1 MAVGGLGWPWATLKR
16 GLRLMAISQA
26 MSPLVSVLVVL
37 LASSISGTTVD
48 SPSSSPLPPP
58 SFQPPIQL
66 PVTQRQSDPQCCGA
80 DGSSERAACPR
91 DTPPPTPTQLVQ
103 LCSDPTVACSSLPL
117 PCLSCSCDYGCTY
130 GQQSNATCSVW
141 GHAGVE
147 GDKSET
153 ISSTTASSIRRGE
166 SLVQC
171 SGEREGIQREFTC
184 SYCYL
189 TDPRGHR
196 CSTRDLGCRS
206 VGSPTS
212 HHHWYVA
219 NCTSGPS
226 TLCLGKQVFSKRVE
240 CNWTE
245 GYSWRTAMVL
255 SITLGGFGADRFYLG
270 HWQEGIGKLF
280 SFGGLGVWTLVDVV
294 LVAIGYIGPAD
305 GSLYI

>member
-1 MAVGGLGWPWATLKR
+1 
-16 GLRLMAISQA
+16 

-37 LASSISGTTVD
+37 VASTISGTTVD

-117 PCLSCSCDYGCTY
+117 PCLSCSCDYDCTY
-130 GQQSNATCSVW
+130 GQESNATCTVW
-141 GHAGVE
+141 GHAGGE

-153 ISSTTASSIRRGE
+153 ISSTTASSTRYGLASVTHLLPCLRRGE

-196 CSTRDLGCRS
+196 CSTFTS
-206 VGSPTS
+206 IAGSKPVKS
-212 HHHWYVA
+212 SLHIH
-219 NCTSGPS
+219 
-226 TLCLGKQVFSKRVE
+226 LCCIVPL
-240 CNWTE
+240 N
-245 GYSWRTAMVL
+245 
-255 SITLGGFGADRFYLG
+255 
-270 HWQEGIGKLF
+270 
-280 SFGGLGVWTLVDVV
+280 
-294 LVAIGYIGPAD
+294 
-305 GSLYI
+305 